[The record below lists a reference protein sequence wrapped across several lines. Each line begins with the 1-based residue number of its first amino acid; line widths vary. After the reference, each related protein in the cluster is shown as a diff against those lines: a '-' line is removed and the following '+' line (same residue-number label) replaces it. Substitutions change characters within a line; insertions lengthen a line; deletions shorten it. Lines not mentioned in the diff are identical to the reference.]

1 MQTSSGKFWA
11 RPATRLGWWAIGLA
25 VASFLLGF
33 LWLFLPGGALI
44 SFLCGLAGGVI
55 ALIAII
61 RQQERSWL
69 VWLSILPMINVFVFV
84 IAEFLFPH

>member
-1 MQTSSGKFWA
+1 MKPTLSHFLE

-25 VASFLLGF
+25 VASFVLGF
-33 LWLFLPGGALI
+33 AWLFLPAGALI
-44 SFLCGLAGGVI
+44 SFLCGLAGGII

-61 RQQERSWL
+61 REHERSWL
-69 VWLSILPMINVFVFV
+69 VWLSILPMINVFVFI

>member
-1 MQTSSGKFWA
+1 MKTTSSHFLE

-33 LWLFLPGGALI
+33 AWLFLPGGALI
-44 SFLCGLAGGVI
+44 SFLCGLAGGII

-61 RQQERSWL
+61 RGHERSWL